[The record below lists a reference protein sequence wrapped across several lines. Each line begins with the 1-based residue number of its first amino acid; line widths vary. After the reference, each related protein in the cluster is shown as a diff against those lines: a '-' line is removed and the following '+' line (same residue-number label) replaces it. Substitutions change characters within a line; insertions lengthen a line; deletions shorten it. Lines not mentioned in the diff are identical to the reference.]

1 MKTHLQ
7 KLRASI
13 EQMKEV
19 NAEMQITNAAMK
31 LRGTVSEWEKFYEA
45 TKHFRQ
51 FVGVIVFLG
60 SGRRE

>member
-19 NAEMQITNAAMK
+19 NAEMQITNAVMK
-31 LRGTVSEWEKFYEA
+31 LRGTVPEWEKFYES
-45 TKHFRQ
+45 
-51 FVGVIVFLG
+51 G
-60 SGRRE
+60 SGK